1 MKKLFVMA
9 LLFMAATGWSA
20 AQDGAAMRTP
30 RTPEQRAEIQTK
42 HLTKSLALSTDQQT
56 QVKAIILS
64 RAVQIDSLRTQTTLD
79 KTERMAQMK
88 AAKDASDVDM
98 QKVLS
103 ADQYQKYLQMQDDR
117 MEKMQQKRQ
126 GRRNN

>member
-9 LLFMAATGWSA
+9 LLFMAATGWST

-30 RTPEQRAEIQTK
+30 RTPEQRAEMQTR

-64 RAVQIDSLRTQTTLD
+64 RAVQMDSLRTQTTLD

-88 AAKDASDVDM
+88 AAKDASDADM

-126 GRRNN
+126 GRRSN